1 MVYQYLRLPTLES
14 GIPWLALQKSLDMA
28 SAYFT
33 INCKHH
39 QNACGFMLI
48 KLILEVRKAKI
59 DWLQTRLAVNE
70 ILLIKKVI
78 SGKIVII
85 ILEQR

>member
-1 MVYQYLRLPTLES
+1 
-14 GIPWLALQKSLDMA
+14 
-28 SAYFT
+28 
-33 INCKHH
+33 
-39 QNACGFMLI
+39 MLI
-48 KLILEVRKAKI
+48 KIILEVRKAKI